1 MERPDGIWLEIVA
14 VTDRALLVTDGN
26 RECWL
31 PKSKV
36 ECDRPAVEDL
46 KKGDE
51 VELFV
56 PQWLLEKEG
65 LV

>member
-1 MERPDGIWLEIVA
+1 MERPDGIWVEIVA

-36 ECDRPAVEDL
+36 DSDRPAIDDL

-56 PQWLLEKEG
+56 PQWLAEKEG